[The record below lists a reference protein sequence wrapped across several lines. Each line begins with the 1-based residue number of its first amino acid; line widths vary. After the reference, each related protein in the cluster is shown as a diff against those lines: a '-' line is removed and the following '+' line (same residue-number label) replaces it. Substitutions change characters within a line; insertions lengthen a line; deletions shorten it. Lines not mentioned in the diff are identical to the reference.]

1 MIRDLFRRPL
11 HGFWWLCLW
20 GLAVFIICTIGAAR
34 GAFDGA
40 GLAGY
45 GG

>member
-1 MIRDLFRRPL
+1 MIRRLFQRPL
-11 HGFWWLCLW
+11 HGFWWLCIW
-20 GLAVFIICTIGAAR
+20 GVFVFLVCLMASAR

-40 GLAGY
+40 GLGGY